1 MLSISEIKQKYSAT
15 VFRALAQSYQKE
27 LPNEFGGR
35 GNVRC
40 WISDHDDSPSA
51 KFYVENGEIIFYSF
65 KASERL
71 NCFDM
76 VKRLGNF
83 FSEKDTLNHINTHIL
98 TAENIAK
105 FTQNQSTSKPQN
117 DTPKVTEIVQV
128 FHKEMTQSCNPK
140 FYEKNPFAIWLFGL
154 IGDKDLVTKT
164 LQKFNV
170 GTAKVGKFYNRRNE
184 HEWREMV
191 GTVFWQFDYVGRV
204 RYASVIAYDAMS
216 GKRYGNPKQP
226 ACHQNKGLTQCVYGE
241 NQLAHALSNTMVC
254 IVESQKTAIL
264 MAILYPECI
273 WLATCGGGSTSKFKE
288 LDLQRF
294 DRVVL
299 WCDADKDGRKSYTRL
314 TNNLKAIGIKAE
326 LKDLFAD
333 KDDKS
338 DLADFAAMLL
348 VQRRKNT
355 PQLTTDTQTPTDTQN
370 EPQSEQNA
378 IVADVLEIVEP
389 DTNDGLLDMDIIGEC
404 DVIEMDILLKSSVFK
419 WQVTPIPYEL
429 KGDALID
436 YIVEHCPIPSDLDG
450 VTAGVTAD
458 TPKAAV
464 KSEKDTNKRRMY
476 ETYIPTKK
484 PNQSTI
490 VF

>member
-1 MLSISEIKQKYSAT
+1 MLSISEIKQKYSAE
-15 VFRALAQSYQKE
+15 VFRALAQNYQKE
-27 LPNEFGGR
+27 LPYEFGGR

-83 FSEKDTLNHINTHIL
+83 FSEKDTLNYINTHIL

-105 FTQNQSTSKPQN
+105 FTQNQSTPKPQN
-117 DTPKVTEIVQV
+117 DTPKVTKIVQV
-128 FHKEMTQSCNPK
+128 FNKEMTQSCNPK

-184 HEWREMV
+184 HEWREMA
-191 GTVFWQFDYVGRV
+191 GTVFWQVDYVGRV

-226 ACHQNKGLTQCVYGE
+226 KCHQDKGLTQCVYGE
-241 NQLAHALSNTMVC
+241 KQLAHASSNTTVC

-264 MAILYPECI
+264 MAMLYPDSI
-273 WLATCGGGSTSKFKE
+273 WLATCGGGSISKFKE

-326 LKDLFAD
+326 LRDLFAD
-333 KDDKS
+333 KDDKT

-348 VQRRKNT
+348 VQSRKNT
-355 PQLTTDTQTPTDTQN
+355 PQLTTDTTDTQTPTDTLN

-389 DTNDGLLDMDIIGEC
+389 DTNEPTNEPANLQSEP
-404 DVIEMDILLKSSVFK
+404 IEMLLQSTVFK
-419 WQVTPIPYEL
+419 WQVTPIPYGL
-429 KGDALID
+429 AGDDLIA
-436 YIVEHCPIPSDLDG
+436 YIVQNCPIDSD
-450 VTAGVTAD
+450 TNEPANEPQKQPAK
-458 TPKAAV
+458 PA
-464 KSEKDTNKRRMY
+464 KDTNKRRMR